1 MKKLMKFVAMV
12 VMLVLVAGPILG
24 FTAAAQAMVAPAANT
39 FEFPMP
45 EASGVNVRR
54 SGNAEL
60 DYSNVSDGYV
70 MARFTQRS
78 SSVRILITN
87 PSGVRYQYNLNTESR
102 WETFPL
108 TGGNGRY
115 TIIIAE
121 RIEGNRYSPRIN
133 MTVDVVLTDE
143 FAPFLRPNQFVN
155 FGPDSTVVAKA
166 AELTQGSTGVLDSV
180 SRVYNFVIE
189 NIEYDFVL
197 ARTVQSGYV
206 PDVDLVLVRGMG
218 ICFDYAALMTAMLR
232 SRGIPTQL
240 VIGYVG
246 DIFHAWISV
255 HSPEHGWINNVI
267 QFNGVEWRLMDPTFS
282 ATGGD
287 QARQFTGNGQNHRPT
302 NLH

>member
-206 PDVDLVLVRGMG
+206 PDVDLVLARGMG

>member
-1 MKKLMKFVAMV
+1 MKKLLRFTAMLIL
-12 VMLVLVAGPILG
+12 LVLVTGPMMVLAAG
-24 FTAAAQAMVAPAANT
+24 TQAISAHNII
-39 FEFPMP
+39 EFPMP

-54 SGNAEL
+54 NGNAVL
-60 DYSNVSDGYV
+60 DYSNVTDGYV

-78 SSVRILITN
+78 QSVRILITN
-87 PSGVRYQYNLNTESR
+87 PNGVRYQYNLNTEGR

-121 RIEGNRYSPRIN
+121 RIDGNRYSPRVN
-133 MTVDVVLTDE
+133 MTVDVILTDE

-155 FGPDSTVVAKA
+155 FGPDSAVVARA
-166 AELTQGSTGVLDSV
+166 AELTQHSTGVLDTV
-180 SRVYNFVIE
+180 SIVYNFVIE
-189 NIEYDFVL
+189 NITYDFVL

-206 PDVDLVLVRGMG
+206 PDVDLVLARGMG

-246 DIFHAWISV
+246 DVFHAWISV
-255 HSPEHGWINNVI
+255 HSDEFGWINNI
-267 QFNGVEWRLMDPTFS
+267 IHFDGFAWRLMDPTFS
-282 ATGGD
+282 ATGGEE
-287 QARQFTGNGQNHRPT
+287 ARRFTGNGQNHRPT